1 MRARFFTIVKDI
13 SHEMLV
19 RYCNID
25 YDREIAIV
33 AEVRENEK
41 RKLIGIGRLIVDREF
56 KSGEYAVLVHDNY
69 QSKGLGYKLVDV
81 IIGIAE
87 EKGLERIWGEV
98 LTENE
103 KMLTV
108 CRRLGFTAQRTPD
121 EVTKVV
127 LELK

>member
-1 MRARFFTIVKDI
+1 M
-13 SHEMLV
+13 
-19 RYCNID
+19 
-25 YDREIAIV
+25 
-33 AEVRENEK
+33 
-41 RKLIGIGRLIVDREF
+41 
-56 KSGEYAVLVHDNY
+56 VHDNY

-98 LTENE
+98 LSVNE

-127 LELK
+127 LEVK